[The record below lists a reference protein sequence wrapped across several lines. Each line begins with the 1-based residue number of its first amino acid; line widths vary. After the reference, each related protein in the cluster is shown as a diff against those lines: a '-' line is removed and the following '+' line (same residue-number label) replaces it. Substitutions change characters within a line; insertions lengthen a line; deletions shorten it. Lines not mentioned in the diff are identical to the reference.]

1 MSMVHNFETLGGGE
15 YDNSPSTRMPGGAP
29 ANPSM
34 PVQYGNPVMNPGNST
49 SEYGSIQMSEKTEEL
64 NKQMEEMM
72 SRREL
77 DVPNV
82 PARI

>member
-1 MSMVHNFETLGGGE
+1 
-15 YDNSPSTRMPGGAP
+15 
-29 ANPSM
+29 
-34 PVQYGNPVMNPGNST
+34 MNPGNST

-77 DVPNV
+77 DVSNV